1 MICPFCQHPQ
11 SKVVDSRVTG
21 DAIRRRRE
29 CEGCEKRYTTHE
41 RVEWRMPQVVKK
53 SGGRQAFDRAKVRG
67 GFQLA
72 CRKRP
77 VSPDAIELAI
87 DAIEARVR
95 RSAEREIPS
104 ITIGAMVLEELLKL
118 DRVAYLRFAS
128 VYQEFATP
136 EEFLE
141 LLQPLLSKP

>member
-1 MICPFCQHPQ
+1 M
-11 SKVVDSRVTG
+11 TG

-29 CEGCEKRYTTHE
+29 CERCEKRYTTHE

-53 SGGRQAFDRAKVRG
+53 SGGRQPFDRAKVHG

-77 VSPDAIELAI
+77 VTPDALELAV
-87 DAIEARVR
+87 DAIEARLR
-95 RSAEREIPS
+95 RSAEREIAS
-104 ITIGAMVLEELLKL
+104 MKIGEMVLEELVKL

-136 EEFLE
+136 EEFLV
-141 LLQPLLSKP
+141 LLKPLLSKP

>member
-1 MICPFCQHPQ
+1 MICPICQHHQ
-11 SKVVDSRVTG
+11 SRVVDSRVTG
-21 DAIRRRRE
+21 DSIRRRRE
-29 CEGCEKRYTTHE
+29 CEQCGRRFTTHE

-53 SGGRQAFDRAKVRG
+53 SGAREAFDRAKLLG
-67 GFQLA
+67 GFHLA

-77 VSPDAIELAI
+77 VSPDAIEAAV
-87 DAIEARVR
+87 DSIEARVR
-95 RSAEREIPS
+95 GSGERELRS
-104 ITIGAMVLEELLKL
+104 VRIGEMVLAHLLTM

-141 LLQPLLSKP
+141 LLNPLLGKK

>member
-1 MICPFCQHPQ
+1 LICPFCQHPQ